1 MCTCGRLFCAT
12 MKSLIKISMEKAAIP
27 SQLVFCNVISQKEWH
42 NWMFYMVYN
51 INVLPRN
58 SYVLLWNTCN
68 VKASSIRYSFW
79 PIFNWVK
86 DNVISPAYLTDLM
99 IVIWRKSQEILV
111 RKSPQIIQAMK
122 CCTAQMTCLSKKQG
136 LGITCSS
143 AQPSLIHHWIFLI
156 WGTDNQNVLFTFLY
170 MSLLPGKCPYLG
182 ANRFSDRHKNGLCV
196 CLTKGVLMFILA
208 LTTST
213 IRHIRN
219 YSSIALQIYWLLIH
233 ISQYRYANHAMHVH
247 KLRSAMEEF
256 LLTLV
261 RFHRKLTV
269 KGLWGL

>member
-1 MCTCGRLFCAT
+1 MLFTCHVSCFLSFFLSLMNGNLEITLEFMDHPFWTASVVACFVHRRNIWLKFLCKKLPFLLSWYPAILFVKKGTPECFT
-12 MKSLIKISMEKAAIP
+12 W
-27 SQLVFCNVISQKEWH
+27 C
-42 NWMFYMVYN
+42 
-51 INVLPRN
+51 INVLLRH

-68 VKASSIRYSFW
+68 VKAASNRYSFW

-143 AQPSLIHHWIFLI
+143 DHASLRHHWIFLI

-170 MSLLPGKCPYLG
+170 MSLLPEKCPCLG
-182 ANRFSDRHKNGLCV
+182 ATRFSGRH
-196 CLTKGVLMFILA
+196 
-208 LTTST
+208 
-213 IRHIRN
+213 
-219 YSSIALQIYWLLIH
+219 
-233 ISQYRYANHAMHVH
+233 
-247 KLRSAMEEF
+247 
-256 LLTLV
+256 
-261 RFHRKLTV
+261 
-269 KGLWGL
+269 